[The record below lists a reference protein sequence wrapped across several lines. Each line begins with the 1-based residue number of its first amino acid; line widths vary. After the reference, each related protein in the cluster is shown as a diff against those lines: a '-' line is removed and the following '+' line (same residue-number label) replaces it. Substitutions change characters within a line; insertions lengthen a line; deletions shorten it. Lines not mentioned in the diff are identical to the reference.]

1 MNDFEKTQN
10 ELISENLELKRIK
23 QFLRA
28 EVDEL
33 WSHIKHI
40 ESLPFYKLWI
50 KVASKLNYGRDA
62 VSTGARNLEVD
73 SGSKLHGEIP
83 QCDYL
88 FIYSSDSQ
96 EIGGLKTSGKLARD
110 LIDLKNWN
118 IKGLALHHN
127 PTQVNQ
133 DKFFINESS
142 LSEVKVVVACGSDTI
157 EKAFEI
163 SKKHKAKLV
172 LLMMGLDHIFAPSWN
187 ESKNFLRAIKQADLV
202 LGLAP
207 HLVKQANIYGAKRVA
222 LATLGFD
229 EREFFYSG
237 IQKTNKILVSCRG
250 SVEKG
255 LRIVLP
261 SLQLMKEQGWKIV
274 GFGDLIDHDSAEV
287 FDEFLGRLSPQ
298 QVNHELQEAKFLI
311 DPSWIE
317 GLGLVA
323 LEAAVCG
330 VRPIITKRGDY
341 SELFEEGLEPFL
353 EVVNFIDPT
362 NLLTCLA
369 VPENQLSPEELVRR
383 VSHLSWSKGVSQAAA
398 ALDALNIS

>member
-1 MNDFEKTQN
+1 MREVEKSKNQ
-10 ELISENLELKRIK
+10 LISENLELKRIEA
-23 QFLRA
+23 FLRS
-28 EVDEL
+28 EVKEL
-33 WSHIKHI
+33 WAHIKRT
-40 ESLPFYKLWI
+40 ESLPFFKLWLFL
-50 KVASKLNYGRDA
+50 ASKLVFFSKNTA
-62 VSTGARNLEVD
+62 QIEVYNQEPKNN
-73 SGSKLHGEIP
+73 SSKIFNTN
-83 QCDYL
+83 CDLL
-88 FIYSSDSQ
+88 FVYSSDSQ

-127 PTQVNQ
+127 PTQVNH

-172 LLMMGLDHIFAPSWN
+172 LLMMGLDHIFAPSWS
-187 ESKNFLRAIKQADLV
+187 ESKNFIAAIKQADLV
-202 LGLAP
+202 LCLAP
-207 HLVKQANIYGAKRVA
+207 HLVKQANIYGAKRTA

-237 IQKTNKILVSCRG
+237 IQKTSKILVSCRG
-250 SVEKG
+250 NVEKG
-255 LRIVLP
+255 LKIILP
-261 SLQLMKEQGWKIV
+261 SLELLKEQGWKIV

-353 EVVNFIDPT
+353 EVINFIDPT
-362 NLLTCLA
+362 NLLNCLA
-369 VPENQLSPEELVRR
+369 NPENQLSPEELVRR
-383 VSHLSWSKGVSQAAA
+383 VSHLTWSKGVSQAAA
-398 ALDALNIS
+398 ALDAVNIS